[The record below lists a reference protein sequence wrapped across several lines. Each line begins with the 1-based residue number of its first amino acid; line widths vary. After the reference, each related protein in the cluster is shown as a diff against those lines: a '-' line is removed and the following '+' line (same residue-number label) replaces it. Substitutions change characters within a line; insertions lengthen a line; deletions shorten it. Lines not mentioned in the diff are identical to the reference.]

1 MNVEIDDK
9 RPKGAPEVERRV
21 LRDALAWM
29 RAHLFNTWY
38 NSILTVLV
46 VYLLVTVVP
55 PLVQWGVTGAVF
67 GAAEPETCKAA
78 SGACWS
84 IIVEKY
90 RLILFGTYTYAE
102 QWRPLVAM
110 GLFIGVI
117 LASAY
122 KPFWSVKLVYAW
134 VAVFVTMGI
143 LMWGGVFGMPH
154 VENRLWG
161 GLVLTLLLAVIG
173 ALVAFPFSVLLA
185 LGRRSRLPIIRTF
198 CVTFIELIRGVPLIT
213 LLFMSSVMF
222 PLFLPEGMTID
233 NVLRA
238 QVAIIMFVSA
248 YLAEVVR
255 GGLQALPKG
264 QYEAAHALG
273 LAYWQTMGL
282 IILPQALKISIPP
295 IVNTLIG
302 MFKDTSLV
310 VIIGLF
316 DLMFAT
322 RAALSDAPWRPYF
335 IEAYL
340 FTAGIYFL
348 FCFSMSRYSHWLERD
363 LHRNTTY

>member
-1 MNVEIDDK
+1 
-9 RPKGAPEVERRV
+9 
-21 LRDALAWM
+21 M

-38 NSILTVLV
+38 NSILTILV
-46 VYLLVTVVP
+46 VYFLVSVIP
-55 PLVQWGVTGAVF
+55 PLIEWGIVNAVF
-67 GAAEPETCKAA
+67 GAAEPATCKAA
-78 SGACWS
+78 SGACWAFV
-84 IIVEKY
+84 VEKF
-90 RLILFGTYTYAE
+90 RLIMFGTYTFE
-102 QWRPLVAM
+102 QQWRPLLAM
-110 GLFIGVI
+110 LLLIGVI
-117 LASAY
+117 AASAY
-122 KPFWSVKLVYAW
+122 KPFWSVRLVYAW
-134 VAVFVTMGI
+134 GVVFVLMGI
-143 LMWGGVFGMPH
+143 LLWGGVFGLPY

-161 GLVLTLLLAVIG
+161 GLMLTLLLAVVG
-173 ALVAFPFSVLLA
+173 TLVAFPFSVLLA
-185 LGRRSRLPIIRTF
+185 LGRRSRLPIIRAF
-198 CVTFIELIRGVPLIT
+198 SVTFIELIRGVPLIT

-273 LAYWQTMGL
+273 LTYWQTMRL
-282 IILPQALKISIPP
+282 IILPQALRISIPP

-348 FCFSMSRYSHWLERD
+348 FCFSMSRYSQWLERD
-363 LHRNTTY
+363 LHRNTTH